1 MDLLKISDE
10 QEGMYL
16 KNDGWVPIR
25 DIERDDLL
33 ALIRSVADNDD
44 IKIEECNDSRPIKDP
59 IAKTIY
65 DQVYKVLHDLDENRA
80 TYLAGIN
87 QEFNEL
93 ERKYGIAQES

>member
-33 ALIRSVADNDD
+33 ALCLLYTSDAADD
-44 IKIEECNDSRPIKDP
+44 
-59 IAKTIY
+59 
-65 DQVYKVLHDLDENRA
+65 
-80 TYLAGIN
+80 
-87 QEFNEL
+87 
-93 ERKYGIAQES
+93 